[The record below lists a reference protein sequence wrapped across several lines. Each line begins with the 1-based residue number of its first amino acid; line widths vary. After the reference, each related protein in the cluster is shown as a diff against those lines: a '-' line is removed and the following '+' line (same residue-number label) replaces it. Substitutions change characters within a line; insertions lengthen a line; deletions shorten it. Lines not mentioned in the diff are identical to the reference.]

1 MRKRYIVIFLFF
13 YSFCFAQKQIN
24 PNLFGF
30 RLSTSFVFF
39 DVQDTTFS
47 KKVSRM
53 NPQVL
58 SFPGGL
64 GNFYHLNGPAYGVKL
79 EEVEFYHKGSK
90 PKIAKTLSKMS
101 ASKKHNRNYIYDFID
116 LVKRT
121 DAKVIFNVNILT
133 EKKED
138 YIKSLQL
145 FRDYDI
151 DLIGV
156 ELGGELSNSVY
167 KHEIDGEKYIELA
180 KKCANDIKSVFPEV
194 RLAVV
199 AAPVNVLKRH
209 DSWNHLLANED
220 FYDAIVV
227 HSYAK
232 VTKGESRFGQMKNEK
247 EEGKNKAEAFH
258 IYKKRAI
265 EFLELNYPK
274 KISEYNVAFKNKP
287 IWITEWNLQMSKI
300 TANTLLQGLFVDH
313 YLLEVSTNKKLK
325 TISLATFHNFAGR
338 TLSGSMLMKKENK
351 THVLS
356 TFTPMQMIS
365 KLYSTPDYILHKKQ
379 VQEDCFIYNFSDKRS
394 NNKLTYIVNWS
405 NNKVSYVLQDEM
417 QLSCLMQ
424 EYFGRTLY
432 STTLNEQEKIFTK
445 TQRLNGIIQI
455 QLKPYSLTVLSANE

>member
-1 MRKRYIVIFLFF
+1 MRKQLIVILLFF
-13 YSFCFAQKQIN
+13 NVCCVAQQQIN

-39 DVQDTTFS
+39 DVEDTTFS
-47 KKVSRM
+47 NKVSRM

-64 GNFYHLNGPAYGVKL
+64 GNFYHLNGPAYGVNP
-79 EEVEFYHKGSK
+79 EEVAFYHKGSK
-90 PKIAKTLSKMS
+90 PKIAKTLSKIS
-101 ASKKHNRNYIYDFID
+101 ERKNHDKNYIYDFIE

-133 EKKED
+133 EKKEN
-138 YIKSLQL
+138 YLKSLQL
-145 FRDYDI
+145 FYDNDI
-151 DLIGV
+151 ELIGV

-167 KHEIDGEKYIELA
+167 KHEIDGVKYIELA
-180 KKCANDIKSVFPEV
+180 KKCANEIKKVFPEAK
-194 RLAVV
+194 LAAV

-209 DSWNHLLANED
+209 DNWNHLLANEV

-247 EEGKNKAEAFH
+247 VEGESKAEAFN

-265 EFLELNYPK
+265 DFLQESYPS
-274 KISEYNVAFKNKP
+274 KISEYEIAFENKP

-300 TANTLLQGLFVDH
+300 TANTLLQGLFVAN
-313 YLLEVSTNKKLK
+313 YLLEVTANTELST
-325 TISLATFHNFAGR
+325 IELATFHNFAGR

-356 TFTPMQMIS
+356 TFTPMQIMS
-365 KLYSTPDYILHKKQ
+365 KLYINPNYILENKQ
-379 VQEDCFIYNFSDKRS
+379 VKDDCFIYNFSDKKT
-394 NNKLTYIVNWS
+394 NDKLSYFVNWS
-405 NNKVSYVLQDEM
+405 NKSVTHKIKNGM
-417 QLSCLMQ
+417 QSNWLLQ
-424 EYFGRTLY
+424 EYFGSTLY
-432 STTLNEQEKIFTK
+432 STTLDDKDKIFTN
-445 TQRLNGIIQI
+445 TQKPQGIKEL
-455 QLKPYSLTVLSANE
+455 QLKPYSITVLSTDE